1 MHAQVA
7 GRHRLGRG
15 SSLGS
20 GRLTGLARGVTLPGS
35 SGDPA
40 PFDQRVHRGPG
51 SCSGG
56 MPGGGLWLR
65 KIRTLGVVENL
76 WRDGGEIVDSG
87 DMSADMPADAK

>member
-1 MHAQVA
+1 
-7 GRHRLGRG
+7 
-15 SSLGS
+15 
-20 GRLTGLARGVTLPGS
+20 
-35 SGDPA
+35 
-40 PFDQRVHRGPG
+40 
-51 SCSGG
+51 